1 MKIPIRVKLS
11 NSNRSIIYINI
22 CFFNILTGKLKI
34 LVDRITVTVI
44 VAIEYAIKPN
54 ENELK
59 ILSKLIYGLKI

>member
-1 MKIPIRVKLS
+1 M
-11 NSNRSIIYINI
+11 
-22 CFFNILTGKLKI
+22 LTGKLKM
-34 LVDRITVTVI
+34 LFDRITVTAI